1 LNKNNK
7 ISDLLYEVEI
17 SKSQTALN
25 NVCSTKKI
33 CESQG
38 PITFGQLRELVER
51 GKLKRIGTHMG
62 EGAYKAILRLVPWF
76 IPQLVLL
83 GFGATWVR
91 VFNKLFRP
99 TLEETTNYKTWWG
112 KTILNVFDLVEGE
125 LNSNDPLSKIFFISD
140 GLMTMMVNKY
150 KVEFARYISEIANEQ
165 PNDQIV
171 PEYFVEN
178 ELRNWVN
185 KKFFLD
191 PPLQPKNV
199 KKEGEEFPEEINET
213 IMTINKKI
221 LIEGY
226 DYDSLIR
233 KIVRDIVTIYKN
245 ENEGEYY
252 LPEDLNEDEVW
263 YELKDV
269 SFSVELILEES
280 SVVDG
285 FTLNADYYSDD
296 DVVVVKIIYNP
307 ETKLKSLYD
316 MVGELNELLA
326 HELRHNFQKNVG
338 MFKFGGKS
346 NEEDGYTYYTKPKEL
361 DAQYYGFKRMSKIT
375 KKPFKDL
382 VINWF
387 KTHKD
392 LHHMDDNDANR
403 VIKKILD
410 YKPKT

>member
-1 LNKNNK
+1 
-7 ISDLLYEVEI
+7 
-17 SKSQTALN
+17 
-25 NVCSTKKI
+25 
-33 CESQG
+33 
-38 PITFGQLRELVER
+38 
-51 GKLKRIGTHMG
+51 
-62 EGAYKAILRLVPWF
+62 
-76 IPQLVLL
+76 
-83 GFGATWVR
+83 
-91 VFNKLFRP
+91 
-99 TLEETTNYKTWWG
+99 
-112 KTILNVFDLVEGE
+112 
-125 LNSNDPLSKIFFISD
+125 
-140 GLMTMMVNKY
+140 
-150 KVEFARYISEIANEQ
+150 
-165 PNDQIV
+165 
-171 PEYFVEN
+171 
-178 ELRNWVN
+178 
-185 KKFFLD
+185 
-191 PPLQPKNV
+191 
-199 KKEGEEFPEEINET
+199 
-213 IMTINKKI
+213 MTINKKI

-392 LHHMDDNDANR
+392 LHHMDDNDVNR